1 MWFIFPNSTLNVFF
15 LFSVQVAG
23 LFAWFKGLQRKT
35 ALTFGVELH
44 HRRRKHLY
52 LLSTNATVKLFA
64 ALHPPLFLHLFLL
77 FLFISSLS
85 FSSSLLVTFGIF
97 YFPPSCH
104 VCCLPTLYSPST
116 EGLLCCRHVTHINQ
130 QPGISD
136 SPTLA
141 VHVSKMATSTSK
153 VWRMTSLIWITWKKP
168 GITSLLQN
176 ELDVVGVSSRARER
190 WRSSSVT
197 ANTTGTQE

>member
-1 MWFIFPNSTLNVFF
+1 MLKTNLSNKKKPPVWFIFPNSTLNVFF

-44 HRRRKHLY
+44 HRRRKRLY

-116 EGLLCCRHVTHINQ
+116 EGLLCCRHVTHIN
-130 QPGISD
+130 PEWVGRSWRL
-136 SPTLA
+136 LA
-141 VHVSKMATSTSK
+141 
-153 VWRMTSLIWITWKKP
+153 
-168 GITSLLQN
+168 G
-176 ELDVVGVSSRARER
+176 SRAMAVQQRYR
-190 WRSSSVT
+190 QHNWIAGIIVDNVRFRKTSYMLRL
-197 ANTTGTQE
+197 